1 MKTVLEVIQATTAF
15 FEKNGVE
22 SARLNIEH
30 LLAHVLKKKR
40 RVDLY
45 LEFDRGLSEAELEP
59 LRVLVKRRAR
69 GEPLQHLLGTVEF
82 FGREFRC
89 DGRALVPRPETEH
102 LVELI
107 LQNLLPVTRAPKP
120 RWAELAAAAAAREEA
135 AADGAASESE
145 ATTPLAAAGVVSE
158 KIETTTAAIS
168 PLPADARVLDVGTGS
183 GIIALTL
190 AAERPALRVAAV
202 DASRAALALA
212 RENAEALGLAQRVEF
227 SRGDLF
233 QGAPTGPFDLV
244 VANLPYVPAGE
255 IANLAPEVRDFD
267 PREALDG
274 GADGL
279 TLVARLIAEAPAHAP
294 PATAAG
300 SALHLALEIGHAQA
314 AEVVNL
320 LIEAG
325 YEDVRTERDFQGVA
339 RFVFAKIRGG

>member
-1 MKTVLEVIQATTAF
+1 M
-15 FEKNGVE
+15 
-22 SARLNIEH
+22 
-30 LLAHVLKKKR
+30 
-40 RVDLY
+40 
-45 LEFDRGLSEAELEP
+45 
-59 LRVLVKRRAR
+59 
-69 GEPLQHLLGTVEF
+69 
-82 FGREFRC
+82 
-89 DGRALVPRPETEH
+89 PRPETEH

-135 AADGAASESE
+135 AADGAASESGM
-145 ATTPLAAAGVVSE
+145 TTPPPAAGVVSE
-158 KIETTTAAIS
+158 KIEPAAIS

-325 YEDVRTERDFQGVA
+325 YQDVRTERDFQGVA